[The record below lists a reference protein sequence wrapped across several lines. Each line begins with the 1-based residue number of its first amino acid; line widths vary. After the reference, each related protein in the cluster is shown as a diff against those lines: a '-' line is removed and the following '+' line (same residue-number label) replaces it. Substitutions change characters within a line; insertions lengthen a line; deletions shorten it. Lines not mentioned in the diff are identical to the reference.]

1 MIALEQFS
9 YVLSAIPFNRILGL
23 KLDSIEKDHIL
34 FHFDMRDELVG
45 NFLHGI
51 LHGGVISSV
60 LDMAGGAAAMI
71 AHIQK
76 NPTEDLAQL
85 SEQLGKA
92 GTINLHVDYLRPGKG
107 SHFVAKSWVLR
118 SGNKITVT
126 RMELYNEETTLIASA
141 SGTYLVSS

>member
-1 MIALEQFS
+1 MIALEQISHVFS
-9 YVLSAIPFNRILGL
+9 SIPFNQTLGL
-23 KLDSIEKDHIL
+23 QFDSIEKDHIL
-34 FHFDMRDELVG
+34 MHFDMRKELVG

-76 NPTEDLAQL
+76 HPAHDLLQL
-85 SEQLGKA
+85 SEHLGKA

-107 SHFVAKSWVLR
+107 HRFIAKAWILR

-126 RMELYNEETTLIASA
+126 RMELMNEESVLIASA
-141 SGTYLVSS
+141 SGTYLVGQ